1 MMSLKGT
8 GEGGHVPA
16 TNEQTNSHNYCYF
29 AKMDKK
35 NKVESKSDKQG
46 ME

>member
-8 GEGGHVPA
+8 GEGGTA
-16 TNEQTNSHNYCYF
+16 SYF